1 MVRETLFT
9 IRVNTAERQLMA
21 AVAQRLDR
29 NESDTVRH
37 LLREKARE
45 LGVMPVAPK
54 DDRPVATVA
63 T

>member
-9 IRVNTAERQLMA
+9 VRVNPAERQLIT

-29 NESDTVRH
+29 NESDAVRH
-37 LLREKARE
+37 LFREKARE
-45 LGVMPVAPK
+45 LGVLPTTPK
-54 DDRPVATVA
+54 EDRPVANA